1 VLVMSQNKQFCPPS
15 ASAAVD
21 EVAAL
26 NGYTPGSSDFTLSMS
41 L

>member
-1 VLVMSQNKQFCPPS
+1 MSQNKQFCPPS
-15 ASAAVD
+15 ASAAID

-26 NGYTPGSSDFTLSMS
+26 NGYALRSSDFTLSTF